1 MDAMAPPQG
10 TALQACG
17 PGLLAAS
24 EGKPPCM
31 EPPGLATT
39 PTQAKWVG
47 VDTGEGL
54 SKQPQLPSTA
64 AAPQE
69 HTQGAL
75 APRSLLATW
84 GSRGDLE
91 GTRGDMSSAWSVC
104 GCPREA

>member
-1 MDAMAPPQG
+1 
-10 TALQACG
+10 
-17 PGLLAAS
+17 
-24 EGKPPCM
+24 M

-75 APRSLLATW
+75 
-84 GSRGDLE
+84 GSTVPAGHL
-91 GTRGDMSSAWSVC
+91 GLQG
-104 GCPREA
+104 